1 MPTDLALGGVE
12 QREIGRSVVRH
23 EHEATGALPHFQE
36 QDLERGNGGL
46 EPGYRLP
53 QQVESPMASE
63 VPPEPRQPQF
73 VPSSAAEDQMQEQE
87 EQRSRRGRAVSE
99 VWKDTR
105 RLVAI
110 CGLHVSTLVAQ
121 GAMALALL
129 IILFGPMNADSIW
142 LLPLAPSLAV
152 PFRLGAA
159 GPSLC
164 RAIAQ
169 LQALVRLTPEAPLA
183 PIVIQG
189 ESVWRHHLICVLS
202 GAWPCTMLNLLA
214 YFMLPNMQ
222 PAENVRL
229 VGRLHLLAVCSDVSL
244 ILASFLFRAVRP
256 GVELTSRNEPP
267 AQTPTVQ
274 PLENPTPV
282 QAQAPTQ
289 DSSRPRAA
297 ETQPRPDAA
306 RPRPCLRVTI
316 RTCKFVPPPD
326 VDKEPGRWTFGTT
339 CSVCIGDFEEGE
351 KIGTLIC
358 GHYFHL
364 DCIQSWVKQNPRCP
378 MRCTVAV
385 PKLPDP

>member
-1 MPTDLALGGVE
+1 M
-12 QREIGRSVVRH
+12 
-23 EHEATGALPHFQE
+23 
-36 QDLERGNGGL
+36 
-46 EPGYRLP
+46 
-53 QQVESPMASE
+53 
-63 VPPEPRQPQF
+63 
-73 VPSSAAEDQMQEQE
+73 
-87 EQRSRRGRAVSE
+87 
-99 VWKDTR
+99 WKDTR